1 MCFDNKMVDDPKRSS
16 SIEFLQGEYCF
27 CLARLCMTRYC
38 RTCYLTTLRL
48 FPECMSPDLR
58 QSRQVSYPERRSP
71 DLIPDV
77 CADVPLGLGPGI
89 HPSGAAVRSGE
100 RRRN

>member
-1 MCFDNKMVDDPKRSS
+1 M
-16 SIEFLQGEYCF
+16 
-27 CLARLCMTRYC
+27 
-38 RTCYLTTLRL
+38 TLRL
-48 FPECMSPDLR
+48 YPESMFPDLR

-89 HPSGAAVRSGE
+89 HPSGAAVRSGSQI
-100 RRRN
+100 RDYSKSGLYRSGIPTSG